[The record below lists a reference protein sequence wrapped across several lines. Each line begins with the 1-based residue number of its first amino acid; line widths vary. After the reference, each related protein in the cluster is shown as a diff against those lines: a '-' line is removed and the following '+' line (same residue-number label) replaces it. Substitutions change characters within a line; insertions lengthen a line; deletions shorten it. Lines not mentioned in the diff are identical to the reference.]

1 MTSSETA
8 PPDLYGRRRSAVR
21 LCAGELLLDARLLRR
36 RIPLAA
42 IDRVAVGG
50 AGGRTLTVVLTAA
63 GGEPPAAYSLTC
75 RDAAAGRAFAEA
87 VGRELDAHRSGGPRT
102 DGSGQVREERLKRWV
117 SAPRRG
123 PGPGWA
129 AAAVYVLVAAVL
141 LASRADAGAVFGWLA
156 GPLVLGP
163 AAVAV
168 TGGAALV
175 RQAWALRARGIAAPA
190 RLRRSYAVH
199 GSDEPSEHHVYTY
212 VDAEGLTREWRGAGS
227 GAERAEILY
236 DPADP
241 EVAVFGRGTTG
252 RLAGGFAFA
261 LGVGGALLF
270 IAVMLLAPAVGAL
283 TG

>member
-1 MTSSETA
+1 M
-8 PPDLYGRRRSAVR
+8 
-21 LCAGELLLDARLLRR
+21 
-36 RIPLAA
+36 
-42 IDRVAVGG
+42 AVGG

-63 GGEPPAAYSLTC
+63 GEPSAAYSLTC

-87 VGRELDAHRSGGPRT
+87 VGRELDAHPGGEPRP
-102 DGSGQVREERLKRWV
+102 DGWGQVREERLRRWA
-117 SAPRRG
+117 SAPRR
-123 PGPGWA
+123 GPGWA
-129 AAAVYVLVAAVL
+129 AAAVYALVAAVL
-141 LASRADAGAVFGWLA
+141 LVSRADAAAVFGWPA

-168 TGGAALV
+168 MGGAGLV
-175 RQAWALRARGIAAPA
+175 RQAWVLRARGIAAPA
-190 RLRRSYAVH
+190 RLRRSCAVH

-212 VDAEGLTREWRGAGS
+212 VDADGLMREWRGAGS

-241 EVAVFGRGTTG
+241 EVAVFGRDTAG

-261 LGVGGALLF
+261 LGLGGALLF
-270 IAVMLLAPAVGAL
+270 IAAMLLAPAVRAL